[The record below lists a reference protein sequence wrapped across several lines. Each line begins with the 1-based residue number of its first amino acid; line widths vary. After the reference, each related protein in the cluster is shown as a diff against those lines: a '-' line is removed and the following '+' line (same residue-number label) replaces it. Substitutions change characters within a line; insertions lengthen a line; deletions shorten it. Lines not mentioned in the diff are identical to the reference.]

1 MVVCV
6 DRCMCRSRGCLCC
19 TYLHAL
25 EDFGTVRLQLPHLLA
40 LRSKQ
45 KWSKHKWSM
54 HKVVKAQVAKA
65 QSGQSTKWSKHKV
78 VKTQSDQC
86 TKWSKHKVVKAQV
99 VKTQSGQST
108 KWSMHKVVKAQV
120 AKAQVVKAQVVK
132 AQVVKAQGL
141 GERYILSCTTVRYS
155 SGQRKGLTYLWGDGE

>member
-1 MVVCV
+1 M
-6 DRCMCRSRGCLCC
+6 
-19 TYLHAL
+19 H
-25 EDFGTVRLQLPHLLA
+25 
-40 LRSKQ
+40 
-45 KWSKHKWSM
+45 KWSK
-54 HKVVKAQVAKA
+54 HKVVKAQVVNA

-78 VKTQSDQC
+78 VN
-86 TKWSKHKVVKAQV
+86 A
-99 VKTQSGQST
+99 QSGQST